1 MSQLT
6 LEEDL
11 ARQGRFYSSVI
22 WLSLIGLVVFFVWAW
37 FAMLDE
43 VTVGTGK
50 VTPSSH
56 AQVIESLDGGIV
68 NALLVQ
74 EGDIVEQG
82 EMLAR
87 LDPTRFQSNYGE
99 AAARARALR
108 ASSER
113 LRAELTGEPLT
124 FSEESLRE
132 PNLVARER
140 QLYES
145 RRRNLNETVSN
156 LQKTLELINAEIRMT
171 QPLVAKGAAGQV
183 EVIRLQ
189 RQVAELRGKIDE
201 ARNQYAVRARE
212 EQVKNDA
219 DLDAQIQ
226 AMAGKADQLDR
237 ATLYSPVRGVV
248 KDIQVTTV
256 GGVLQP
262 GGKLMEIV
270 PLEDKLLIETRIN
283 PRDIAYIR
291 PGLPATVKVT
301 AYDSSIY
308 GNLNGNV
315 EVVSPDTIQDEVQR
329 DQFYYRVY
337 VRTEHAE
344 LENRSGKRFPILP
357 GMVASV
363 EIKTGQKTVM
373 DYLIKPLNKVKRA
386 VIKIPTA
393 GLGCGGD

>member
-6 LEEDL
+6 MQEEL

-22 WLSLIGLVVFFVWAW
+22 WLTLAALVLFFVWAW
-37 FAMLDE
+37 FATLDE

-50 VTPSSH
+50 ITPSSR

-68 NALLVQ
+68 NALMVH
-74 EGDIVEQG
+74 EGDVVERGQ
-82 EMLAR
+82 MLAR

-113 LRAELTGEPLT
+113 LRSELTGEPLQ
-124 FSEESLRE
+124 FSEESMRE
-132 PNLVARER
+132 PALVARER

-145 RRRNLNETVSN
+145 RRRNLNETLEN
-156 LQKTLELINAEIRMT
+156 LQKTYNLVMAELRMT
-171 QPLVAKGAAGQV
+171 QPLVAKGAASEV

-189 RQVAELRGKIDE
+189 RQAAELKGKMDD
-201 ARNQYAVRARE
+201 ARNQFAVRARE
-212 EQVKNDA
+212 EQVKNNA
-219 DLDAQIQ
+219 DLDAQLQ
-226 AMAGKADQLDR
+226 VMAGKADQLDR
-237 ATLYSPVRGVV
+237 ATLFSPVRGVV

-270 PLEDKLLIETRIN
+270 PLEDQLLVETRIN

-291 PGLPATVKVT
+291 PGLPATVKIT

-308 GNLNGNV
+308 GDLKGEV
-315 EVVSPDTIQDEVQR
+315 EMVSPDTLQDEVKR

-337 VRTEHAE
+337 VRTKSAE
-344 LENRSGKRFPILP
+344 LKNRNGKRYPILP
-357 GMVASV
+357 GMVANV
-363 EIKTGQKTVM
+363 EIKTGQKTVL
-373 DYLIKPLNKVKRA
+373 DYLIKPLNKVKEALRER
-386 VIKIPTA
+386 
-393 GLGCGGD
+393 

>member
-6 LEEDL
+6 MQEEL

-22 WLSLIGLVVFFVWAW
+22 WLTLAALVLFFVWAW
-37 FAMLDE
+37 FATLDE

-50 VTPSSH
+50 ITPSSR

-68 NALLVQ
+68 NALMVH
-74 EGDIVEQG
+74 EGDVVERGQ
-82 EMLAR
+82 MLAR

-113 LRAELTGEPLT
+113 LRSELTGEPLQ
-124 FSEESLRE
+124 FSEESMRE
-132 PNLVARER
+132 PALVARER

-145 RRRNLNETVSN
+145 RRHNLNETLEN
-156 LQKTLELINAEIRMT
+156 LQKTYNLVMAELRMT
-171 QPLVAKGAAGQV
+171 QPLVAKGAASEV

-189 RQVAELRGKIDE
+189 RQAAELKGKMDD
-201 ARNQYAVRARE
+201 ARNQFAVRARE
-212 EQVKNDA
+212 EQVKNNA
-219 DLDAQIQ
+219 DLDAQLQ
-226 AMAGKADQLDR
+226 VMAGKADQLDR
-237 ATLYSPVRGVV
+237 ATLFSPVRGVV

-270 PLEDKLLIETRIN
+270 PLEDQLLVETRIN

-291 PGLPATVKVT
+291 PGLPATVKIT

-308 GNLNGNV
+308 GDLKGEV
-315 EVVSPDTIQDEVQR
+315 EMVSPDTLQDEVKR

-337 VRTEHAE
+337 VRTKSAE
-344 LENRSGKRFPILP
+344 LKNRNGKRFPILP
-357 GMVASV
+357 GMVANV
-363 EIKTGQKTVM
+363 EIKTGQKTVL
-373 DYLIKPLNKVKRA
+373 DYLIKPLNKVKEALRER
-386 VIKIPTA
+386 
-393 GLGCGGD
+393 

>member
-6 LEEDL
+6 MQEEL

-22 WLSLIGLVVFFVWAW
+22 WLTLAALVLFFVWAW
-37 FAMLDE
+37 FATLDE

-50 VTPSSH
+50 ITPSSR

-68 NALLVQ
+68 NALMVH
-74 EGDIVEQG
+74 EGDVVERGQ
-82 EMLAR
+82 MLAR

-113 LRAELTGEPLT
+113 LRSELTGEPLQ
-124 FSEESLRE
+124 FSEESMRE
-132 PNLVARER
+132 PALVARER

-145 RRRNLNETVSN
+145 RRRNLNETLEN
-156 LQKTLELINAEIRMT
+156 LQKTYNLVMAELRMT
-171 QPLVAKGAAGQV
+171 QPLVAKGAASEV

-189 RQVAELRGKIDE
+189 RQAAELKGKMDD
-201 ARNQYAVRARE
+201 ARNQFAVRARE
-212 EQVKNDA
+212 EQVKNNA
-219 DLDAQIQ
+219 DLDAQLQ

-237 ATLYSPVRGVV
+237 ATLFSPVRGVV

-270 PLEDKLLIETRIN
+270 PLEDQLLVETRIN

-308 GNLNGNV
+308 GDLKGEV
-315 EVVSPDTIQDEVQR
+315 EMVSPDTLQDEVKR

-337 VRTEHAE
+337 VRTQSAE
-344 LENRSGKRFPILP
+344 LKNRNGKRFPILP
-357 GMVASV
+357 GMVANV
-363 EIKTGQKTVM
+363 EIKTGQKTVL
-373 DYLIKPLNKVKRA
+373 DYLIKPLNKVKEALRER
-386 VIKIPTA
+386 
-393 GLGCGGD
+393 

>member
-1 MSQLT
+1 MSQLSMQD
-6 LEEDL
+6 DL

-22 WLSLIGLVVFFVWAW
+22 WLALAGLLIFVVWAW
-37 FAMLDE
+37 WAILDE

-50 VTPSSH
+50 ITPSSH

-68 NALLVQ
+68 SAMLVR
-74 EGDIVEQG
+74 EGDIVERGQ
-82 EMLAR
+82 MLAR

-99 AAARARALR
+99 SAARVRALR

-113 LRAELTGEPLT
+113 LRSELTGEPLR
-124 FSEESLRE
+124 FSEESMRE
-132 PNLVARER
+132 PDLVARER

-145 RRRNLNETVSN
+145 RRRNLNETVAN
-156 LQKTLELINAEIRMT
+156 LKKTYQLVMSELRMT
-171 QPLVAKGAAGQV
+171 QPLVAKGAASEV

-189 RQVAELRGKIDE
+189 RQATELQGKIDE
-201 ARNQYAVRARE
+201 ARNQFAVRARE
-212 EQVKNDA
+212 EQVKTNA

-226 AMAGKADQLDR
+226 AMSGKADQVDR
-237 ATLYSPVRGVV
+237 ATLFSPVRGIV

-270 PLEDKLLIETRIN
+270 PLEDQLLVETRIN

-308 GNLNGNV
+308 GNLTGQV
-315 EVVSPDTIQDEVQR
+315 EVVSPDTLQDEVRR

-337 VRTEHAE
+337 VRTKSAE
-344 LENRSGKRFPILP
+344 LQNKSGQRFPILP
-357 GMVASV
+357 GMVANV
-363 EIKTGQKTVM
+363 EIKTGQKSVM
-373 DYLIKPLNKVKRA
+373 DYLIKPLNKVNEALRER
-386 VIKIPTA
+386 
-393 GLGCGGD
+393 

>member
-82 EMLAR
+82 QMLAR

-113 LRAELTGEPLT
+113 LRAELTGEPLK
-124 FSEESLRE
+124 FSAESMRE

-308 GNLNGNV
+308 GNLDGKV
-315 EVVSPDTIQDEVQR
+315 EIVSPDTLQDEVQR

-337 VRTEHAE
+337 VRTDHAE

-363 EIKTGQKTVM
+363 EIKTGQKTVL
-373 DYLIKPLNKVKRA
+373 DYLIKPLNKVKEALRER
-386 VIKIPTA
+386 
-393 GLGCGGD
+393 

>member
-1 MSQLT
+1 MSQLSMQD
-6 LEEDL
+6 DL

-22 WLSLIGLVVFFVWAW
+22 WLTLSGLLLFIGWSSWAI
-37 FAMLDE
+37 LDE

-50 VTPSSH
+50 ITPSTH

-68 NALLVQ
+68 SALMVK
-74 EGDIVEQG
+74 EGDIVERGQ
-82 EMLAR
+82 MLAR

-99 AAARARALR
+99 AAARVRALR

-113 LRAELTGEPLT
+113 LRSELTGEPLR
-124 FSEESLRE
+124 FSTESMRE
-132 PNLVARER
+132 PDLVARER

-156 LQKTLELINAEIRMT
+156 LQEALQLVMAELRMT
-171 QPLVAKGAAGQV
+171 QPLVAKGAASDV

-189 RQVAELRGKIDE
+189 RQAAELKGKIDE
-201 ARNQYAVRARE
+201 ARNQFAVRARE
-212 EQVKNDA
+212 EQVKNNA
-219 DLDAQIQ
+219 DLDAQLQ
-226 AMAGKADQLDR
+226 VMAGKADQLDR
-237 ATLYSPVRGVV
+237 AVINSPVRGIV
-248 KDIQVTTV
+248 KDVQVNTV

-270 PLEDKLLIETRIN
+270 PLEDQLLVEARIN

-308 GNLNGNV
+308 GDLKGMV
-315 EVVSPDTIQDEVQR
+315 EVVSPDTLQDEVRR

-337 VRTEHAE
+337 VRTQSAE
-344 LENRSGKRFPILP
+344 LKNRNGKTFPILP
-357 GMVASV
+357 GMVANV
-363 EIKTGQKTVM
+363 EIKTGQKSVL
-373 DYLIKPLNKVKRA
+373 DYLIKPLNKLNEALRER
-386 VIKIPTA
+386 
-393 GLGCGGD
+393 

>member
-6 LEEDL
+6 MQEEL

-22 WLSLIGLVVFFVWAW
+22 WLTLAALVLFFVWAW
-37 FAMLDE
+37 FATLDE

-50 VTPSSH
+50 ITPSSR

-68 NALLVQ
+68 NALMVH
-74 EGDIVEQG
+74 EGDVVERGQ
-82 EMLAR
+82 MLAR

-113 LRAELTGEPLT
+113 LRLELTGETLQ
-124 FSEESLRE
+124 FSEESMRE
-132 PNLVARER
+132 PALVARER

-145 RRRNLNETVSN
+145 RRRNLNETLEN
-156 LQKTLELINAEIRMT
+156 LQKTYNLVMAELRMT
-171 QPLVAKGAAGQV
+171 QPLVAKGAASEV

-189 RQVAELRGKIDE
+189 RQAAELKGKMDD
-201 ARNQYAVRARE
+201 ARNQFAVRARE
-212 EQVKNDA
+212 EQVKNNA
-219 DLDAQIQ
+219 DLDAQLQ
-226 AMAGKADQLDR
+226 VMAGKADQLDR
-237 ATLYSPVRGVV
+237 ATLFSPVRGVV

-270 PLEDKLLIETRIN
+270 PLEDQLLVETRIN

-291 PGLPATVKVT
+291 PGLPATVKIT

-308 GNLNGNV
+308 GDLKGEV
-315 EVVSPDTIQDEVQR
+315 EMVSPDTLQDEVKR

-337 VRTEHAE
+337 VRTKSAE
-344 LENRSGKRFPILP
+344 LKNRNGKRFPILP
-357 GMVASV
+357 GMVANV
-363 EIKTGQKTVM
+363 EIKTGQKTVL
-373 DYLIKPLNKVKRA
+373 DYLIKPLNKVKEALRER
-386 VIKIPTA
+386 
-393 GLGCGGD
+393 

>member
-74 EGDIVEQG
+74 EGDIVKQG

-308 GNLNGNV
+308 GNQNGNV

-373 DYLIKPLNKVKRA
+373 DYLIKPLNKVKEALRER
-386 VIKIPTA
+386 
-393 GLGCGGD
+393 

>member
-1 MSQLT
+1 MQD
-6 LEEDL
+6 DL

-22 WLSLIGLVVFFVWAW
+22 WLTLIGLLFFVVWAW
-37 FAMLDE
+37 WAVLDE

-50 VTPSSH
+50 ITPSSH
-56 AQVIESLDGGIV
+56 AQVIDSLDGGIV
-68 NALLVQ
+68 SGLLVK
-74 EGDIVEQG
+74 EGDIVERGQL
-82 EMLAR
+82 LAR

-99 AAARARALR
+99 AASRVRTLR

-113 LRAELTGEPLT
+113 LRSELTGEPLR
-124 FSEESLRE
+124 FSAESMRE
-132 PNLVARER
+132 PDLVARER

-145 RRRNLNETVSN
+145 RRRNLNETVAN
-156 LQKTLELINAEIRMT
+156 LQKTYQLVMSELRLT
-171 QPLVAKGAAGQV
+171 QPLVAKGAASQV

-189 RQVAELRGKIDE
+189 RQAAELQGKIDD
-201 ARNQYAVRARE
+201 ARNQFAVRARE
-212 EQVKNDA
+212 EQVKNNA

-226 AMAGKADQLDR
+226 VMSGKADQVDR
-237 ATLYSPVRGVV
+237 ASLFSPVRGIV

-270 PLEDKLLIETRIN
+270 PLEDQLLVETRIN

-308 GNLNGNV
+308 GDLSGKV
-315 EVVSPDTIQDEVQR
+315 EVVSPDTLQDEVKR

-337 VRTEHAE
+337 VRTSKAE
-344 LENRSGKRFPILP
+344 LHNKSGKSFPILP
-357 GMVASV
+357 GMVANV

-373 DYLIKPLNKVKRA
+373 DYLIKPLNKVNEALRER
-386 VIKIPTA
+386 
-393 GLGCGGD
+393 

>member
-6 LEEDL
+6 MQEEL

-22 WLSLIGLVVFFVWAW
+22 WLTLAALVLFFVWAW
-37 FAMLDE
+37 FATLDE

-50 VTPSSH
+50 ITPSSR

-68 NALLVQ
+68 NALMVH
-74 EGDIVEQG
+74 EGDVVERGQ
-82 EMLAR
+82 MLAR

-113 LRAELTGEPLT
+113 LRSELTGEPLQ
-124 FSEESLRE
+124 FSEESMRE
-132 PNLVARER
+132 PALVARER

-145 RRRNLNETVSN
+145 RRRNLNETLEN
-156 LQKTLELINAEIRMT
+156 LQKTYNLVIAELRMT
-171 QPLVAKGAAGQV
+171 QPLVAKGAASEV

-189 RQVAELRGKIDE
+189 RQAAELKGKMDD
-201 ARNQYAVRARE
+201 ARNQFAVRARE
-212 EQVKNDA
+212 EQVKNNA
-219 DLDAQIQ
+219 DLDAQLQ
-226 AMAGKADQLDR
+226 VMAGKADQLDR
-237 ATLYSPVRGVV
+237 ATLFSPVRGVV

-270 PLEDKLLIETRIN
+270 PLEDQLLVETRIN

-291 PGLPATVKVT
+291 PGLPATVKIT

-308 GNLNGNV
+308 GDLKGEV
-315 EVVSPDTIQDEVQR
+315 EMVSPDTLQDEVKR

-337 VRTEHAE
+337 VRTKSAE
-344 LENRSGKRFPILP
+344 LKNRNGKRFPILP
-357 GMVASV
+357 GMVANV
-363 EIKTGQKTVM
+363 EIKTGQKTVL
-373 DYLIKPLNKVKRA
+373 DYLIKPLNKVKEALRER
-386 VIKIPTA
+386 
-393 GLGCGGD
+393 

>member
-6 LEEDL
+6 MQEEL

-22 WLSLIGLVVFFVWAW
+22 WLTLAALVLFFVWAW
-37 FAMLDE
+37 FATLDE

-50 VTPSSH
+50 ITPSSR

-68 NALLVQ
+68 NALMVH
-74 EGDIVEQG
+74 EGDVVERGQ
-82 EMLAR
+82 MLAR
-87 LDPTRFQSNYGE
+87 LDPTLFQSNYGE

-113 LRAELTGEPLT
+113 LRSELTGEPLQ
-124 FSEESLRE
+124 FSEESMRE
-132 PNLVARER
+132 PALVARER

-145 RRRNLNETVSN
+145 RRRNLNETLEN
-156 LQKTLELINAEIRMT
+156 LQKTYNLVMAELRMT
-171 QPLVAKGAAGQV
+171 QPLVAKGAASEV

-189 RQVAELRGKIDE
+189 RQAAELKGKMDD
-201 ARNQYAVRARE
+201 ARNQFAVRARE
-212 EQVKNDA
+212 EQVKNNA
-219 DLDAQIQ
+219 DLDAQLQ
-226 AMAGKADQLDR
+226 VMAGKADQLDR
-237 ATLYSPVRGVV
+237 ATLFSPVRGVV

-270 PLEDKLLIETRIN
+270 PLEDQLLVETRIN

-291 PGLPATVKVT
+291 PGLPATVKIT

-308 GNLNGNV
+308 GDLKGEV
-315 EVVSPDTIQDEVQR
+315 EMVSPDTLLDEVKR

-337 VRTEHAE
+337 VRTKSAE
-344 LENRSGKRFPILP
+344 LKNRNGKRFPILP
-357 GMVASV
+357 GMVANV
-363 EIKTGQKTVM
+363 EIKTGQKTVL
-373 DYLIKPLNKVKRA
+373 DYLIKPLNKVKEALRER
-386 VIKIPTA
+386 
-393 GLGCGGD
+393 

>member
-237 ATLYSPVRGVV
+237 ATLYSPVRGAV

-373 DYLIKPLNKVKRA
+373 DYLIKPLNKVKEALRER
-386 VIKIPTA
+386 
-393 GLGCGGD
+393 

>member
-6 LEEDL
+6 MQEDL

-22 WLSLIGLVVFFVWAW
+22 WLTLISMVLFVAWAAW
-37 FAMLDE
+37 AILDE

-50 VTPSSH
+50 ITPSTH

-68 NALLVQ
+68 SALMVK
-74 EGDIVEQG
+74 EGDIVERGQ
-82 EMLAR
+82 MLAR

-99 AAARARALR
+99 AAARARTLR

-113 LRAELTGEPLT
+113 LRSELTGEPLK
-124 FSEESLRE
+124 FSAESMQE
-132 PNLVARER
+132 PDLVARER

-145 RRRNLNETVSN
+145 RRRNLNETVAN
-156 LQKTLELINAEIRMT
+156 LQQALRLVNDELKMT
-171 QPLVAKGAAGQV
+171 QPLVARGAASDV
-183 EVIRLQ
+183 EVIRLK
-189 RQVAELRGKIDE
+189 RQASELNGKIDE
-201 ARNQYAVRARE
+201 ARNQFAVRARE
-212 EQVKNDA
+212 EQVKNNA
-219 DLDAQIQ
+219 DLDAQLQ
-226 AMAGKADQLDR
+226 VLAGKADQVDR
-237 ATLYSPVRGVV
+237 ATLSSPVRGIV

-270 PLEDKLLIETRIN
+270 PLEDQLLVETRIN

-308 GNLNGNV
+308 GDLKGTV
-315 EVVSPDTIQDEVQR
+315 EIVSPNTLQDEVRR

-337 VRTEHAE
+337 VRTQKAE
-344 LENRSGKRFPILP
+344 LENKSGKRFPILP
-357 GMVASV
+357 GMVANV
-363 EIKTGQKTVM
+363 EIKTGQKSVL
-373 DYLIKPLNKVKRA
+373 DYLIKPLNKVNEALRER
-386 VIKIPTA
+386 
-393 GLGCGGD
+393 